1 MNSSEQ
7 KDFEYITPT
16 EEEINDTVDA
26 IREILSPSK
35 TFHSDNKDLLEGY
48 EEALRLLTARKK
60 NYDDIKPVLTS
71 TKGKAVAV
79 LAVKYLNGECSR
91 EVLTALYH
99 KSGN

>member
-16 EEEINDTVDA
+16 EEEINDTVAA
-26 IREILSPSK
+26 INELLSSAE
-35 TFHSDNKDLLEGY
+35 TFHSENKDLQEGY
-48 EEALRLLTARKK
+48 EEAKRLLISRKNK
-60 NYDDIKPVLTS
+60 YDEIIPVLTS

-91 EVLTALYH
+91 EVLMGLLR
-99 KSGN
+99 K